1 MTRGSSKLLLQGLTA
16 QPAPGQGGGTTRPPS
31 PGPDLVWEP
40 LPNQLQ
46 GLCLSG
52 KLPFLQ

>member
-1 MTRGSSKLLLQGLTA
+1 MTPGSSKLLLQGLTA
-16 QPAPGQGGGTTRPPS
+16 PPAPGQGSGTTRPPS

-46 GLCLSG
+46 GLCRVW
-52 KLPFLQ
+52 